1 MTTTYERI
9 KFELASRFNL
19 NKYHNDTIVKINGH
33 EKAATFI
40 RIVVQDT
47 YIVFRFVSYRTTV
60 MSVFIPNVHNKE
72 CTFNALICGLRAFTV
87 PPHGNTLDGG

>member
-33 EKAATFI
+33 EKPPPLS
-40 RIVVQDT
+40 VL
-47 YIVFRFVSYRTTV
+47 SYKTHT
-60 MSVFIPNVHNKE
+60 SY
-72 CTFNALICGLRAFTV
+72 
-87 PPHGNTLDGG
+87 LDLCLTAQLL